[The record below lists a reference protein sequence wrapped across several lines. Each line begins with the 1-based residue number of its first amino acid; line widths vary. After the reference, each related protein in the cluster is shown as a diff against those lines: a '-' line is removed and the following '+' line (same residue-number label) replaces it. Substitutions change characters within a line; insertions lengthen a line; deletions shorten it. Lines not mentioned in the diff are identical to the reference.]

1 MLLCNHLRSCG
12 VHTTAIIKNMQKHK
26 STLSN
31 RNTAKTMKTLFTS
44 LCVTILA
51 TVGLA
56 QAPGGVSSG
65 LTVWLKPDASG
76 IAPVADGTAISNWN
90 DASGMANHA
99 TQATLAA
106 RPQYYNNVFNGHPA
120 IRTSSTRF
128 MNLDLSDINDTN
140 YTIITVTKRLLNSG
154 SIIGYSGTPSN
165 TGLALGYS
173 ASTVCRHSQY
183 ANWVNLSIPAHNA
196 ATELPVIFACQFNEL
211 VGKKLW
217 RISDGV
223 NLNRS
228 GTNKTHYPLA
238 GTGRIGRGLSTD
250 AFTGFIAEVIV
261 YNRVL
266 TTTELKQVHTYLS
279 VKYGLSVPLADHLYP
294 LDATHQ
300 NDVFGIGYESAQ
312 ALYQTSSE
320 SAGIDDV
327 LRISN
332 PSGASDGEYLIC
344 GNDNAG
350 MLFGAHTTANC
361 SVTAILARDWKFRK
375 VGDVGTVDLRFDMT
389 GVTGFTGSQLRLF
402 VDLDGDGYDDETPI
416 EGTYSAPF
424 FTATGVT
431 IPNGAKVTLCVVKAH
446 YYAVLSGAASQA
458 RWSDSPTGTP
468 GFLNS
473 ICEDI
478 DITILTGVTIDN
490 DWATLTCNNI
500 TVQNGGVFNA
510 GTENVHVHGN
520 IVVNGAW
527 NHQLSALTMEGD
539 AAQTISGTGS
549 FKVRDWSIT
558 NAAGVTIDPAISSV
572 ILYGN
577 LGITNGAVLHTSD
590 KLILESN
597 SAGTAEIQSLA
608 DGSIDGQ
615 VFIKRYRPQAAAGWV
630 NLSSAVQGATINDWN
645 DDLIMTGFTGAD
657 YFDPAIPV
665 YAFNSVVHY
674 DETLAG
680 DKNVGFVGA
689 TNATNPLIPG
699 RGYMVYANGNAFTVD
714 ALGTINSGDI
724 SLPVTYTTN
733 GSGVGWNLVGNP
745 YPATIDW
752 DASGTGAWI
761 KTNMNDA
768 VYVYRASIGQYASYV
783 NGVSVNGGSS
793 AIAPGQ
799 SFYVEANAAGAALVV
814 TEECK
819 SKTAGTFRAADMNL
833 DYLTL
838 RMRMG
843 DWQDETVII
852 KNEAAT
858 KSYDRSSDA
867 KKLRSPMTEAPYM
880 ATMDEAGEDLSIN
893 SFRWNNEEQIIPIRI
908 EAGVTGVYTIE
919 VQGLEAFAKGSCVM
933 LEEVFTHS
941 SYVLTE
947 GAAIELPLEA
957 GDQTLRYQLRIG
969 AAALAN
975 VTDAGCSSHAG
986 GSAEVTLPINSTSVV
1001 EWMNAQGE
1009 LFATTAPVEGIAKV
1023 ESLMAGNYTAR
1034 ITNNGACGVTSFAF
1048 EVEQLNKLGASAVV
1062 MPTSC
1067 ENTDDGGISI
1077 NISGGEAPYNV
1088 VWNNGMQG
1096 ITVENAIAGTYAVRI
1111 TDSNGCEGN
1120 FQFEVQSVSNLLSK
1134 FEVSH
1139 ERVEMV
1145 NGEAVVE
1152 FTNASENAENFSWKF
1167 GDSSAESSEENPTHA
1182 YMSAGVYEVMLKA
1195 TTDNCESV
1203 STRTVAVTDN
1213 KQSEEFAGDVLATLT
1228 DRGVQVTF
1236 LFDELK
1242 NIQINAYN
1250 VLGQQLIETIVGQ
1263 YGNQTITFSDRRYAA
1278 NALIEVTDLNTGEK
1292 TLIRLGR

>member
-1 MLLCNHLRSCG
+1 
-12 VHTTAIIKNMQKHK
+12 
-26 STLSN
+26 
-31 RNTAKTMKTLFTS
+31 MKTLFTS

-65 LTVWLKPDASG
+65 LTVWLKPDAAG
-76 IAPVADGTAISNWN
+76 ITPVADGTAISNWN
-90 DASGMANHA
+90 DASGLANSA
-99 TQATLAA
+99 TQATAA
-106 RPQYYNNVFNGHPA
+106 AQPQYYNNIFNGHPA

-128 MNLDLSDINDTN
+128 MNLDLSEINDTN
-140 YTIITVTKRLLNSG
+140 YTIITVTKRLSSAG
-154 SIIGYSGTPSN
+154 SIIGYTGATST
-165 TGLALGYS
+165 TGLSLGYS
-173 ASTVCRHSQY
+173 ASSIGRHSQY
-183 ANWVNLSIPAHNA
+183 ANWVNLSLPAYSA
-196 ATELPVIFACQFNEL
+196 STELPVIYACQFNEL
-211 VGKKLW
+211 VGKKMW

-228 GTNKTHYPLA
+228 GTNKTHYALT
-238 GTGRIGRGLSTD
+238 GSGRIGRGLSTD
-250 AFTGFIAEVIV
+250 AFTGYIAEVIV
-261 YNRVL
+261 YNRTL
-266 TTTELKQVHTYLS
+266 SSSELKQVHTYLS
-279 VKYGLSVPLADHLYP
+279 VKYGLSVPTADHLYP
-294 LDATHQ
+294 LDAAYQ
-300 NDVFGIGYESAQ
+300 NDVFGIGYESTQ
-312 ALYQTSSE
+312 ALYQTTSE

-332 PSGASDGEYLIC
+332 PSSANDGDYLIC
-344 GNDNAG
+344 GNDNAA
-350 MLFGAHTTANC
+350 MVFGAHTTANC

-375 VGDVGTVDLRFDMT
+375 EGDVGTVDLRFDMT
-389 GVTGFTGSQLRLF
+389 GVTGFTGSQLRLY
-402 VDLDGDGYDDETPI
+402 VDVDGDGYDDETPI
-416 EGTYSAPF
+416 EGAYSGSY

-458 RWSDSPTGTP
+458 KWSDSPTGTP

-473 ICEDI
+473 TCENI
-478 DITILTGVTIDN
+478 DITILTGVTIEN
-490 DWATLTCNNI
+490 DWATFTCNNI
-500 TVQNGGVFNA
+500 TVQSGGFFNA

-527 NHQLSALTMEGD
+527 NHQLSTLTMEGD
-539 AAQTISGTGS
+539 APQTISGTGS
-549 FKVRDWSIT
+549 FKVKDWSIT
-558 NAAGVTIDPAISSV
+558 NAAGVTIDPAIGSV

-577 LGITNGAVLHTSD
+577 LGIINNAVLHTSG

-608 DGSIDGQ
+608 NGSIDGQ
-615 VFIKRYRPQAAAGWV
+615 VFIKRYRPQAATGWV
-630 NLSSAVQGATINDWN
+630 NLSSAHQGAIVNDWN
-645 DDLIMTGFTGAD
+645 DDLVMTGFTGAD
-657 YFDPAIPV
+657 YFNPAIPA

-674 DETLAG
+674 DETVAG
-680 DKNVGFVGA
+680 DKTAGFVGA
-689 TNATNPLIPG
+689 TNATNPLLPG
-699 RGYMVYANGNAFTVD
+699 VGYMVYTTGAAFTVD

-724 SLPVTYTTN
+724 DLPVTYTPN
-733 GSGVGWNLVGNP
+733 GSGAGWNLVGNP

-752 DASGTGAWI
+752 DASGLGTWI

-768 VYVYRASIGQYASYV
+768 VYVYRASTGQYASYI
-783 NGVSVNGGSS
+783 NGIGVNGGINN
-793 AIAPGQ
+793 IAPGQ
-799 SFYVEANAAGAALVV
+799 SFYVEANAAGAELII

-819 SKTAGTFRAADMNL
+819 SKGVGTFRSADVSH
-833 DYLTL
+833 DYITL

-852 KNEAAT
+852 KNESAT
-858 KSYDRSSDA
+858 KSFDRSSDA
-867 KKLRSPMTEAPYM
+867 KKLRSPMAEAPYM
-880 ATMDEAGEDLSIN
+880 ATMDDAGEDLSIN
-893 SFRWNNEEQIIPIRI
+893 SFRWENEEQIIPIRI

-919 VQGLEAFAKGSCVM
+919 VQGLETFAKGGCVT

-947 GAAIELPLEA
+947 GSTIELPLEA
-957 GDQTLRYQLRIG
+957 GDHTLRYQLRIG
-969 AAALAN
+969 AATLSN
-975 VTDAGCSSHAG
+975 VTDAGCSSRDG
-986 GSAEVTLPINSTSVV
+986 GSAEVALPMNTTSVV
-1001 EWMNAQGE
+1001 EWLNSEGE
-1009 LFATTAPVEGIAKV
+1009 LFATTAPVEGVAKV

-1034 ITNNGACGVTSFAF
+1034 ITNNGACGTTSFSF

-1062 MPTSC
+1062 MPSSC

-1088 VWNNGMQG
+1088 VWNNGVQG
-1096 ITVENAIAGTYAVRI
+1096 ITMENATAGKYAARI

-1139 ERVEMV
+1139 ERVELV
-1145 NGEAVVE
+1145 KGEAVVE
-1152 FTNASENAENFSWKF
+1152 FTNASENAENFAWNF
-1167 GDSSAESSEENPTHA
+1167 GDSSEESTEENPTHA
-1182 YMSAGVYEVMLKA
+1182 YMSVGVYEVMLKA
-1195 TTDNCESV
+1195 TIDNCESV

-1213 KQSEEFAGDVLATLT
+1213 SQSEEFAGDVLATLT

-1250 VLGQQLIETIVGQ
+1250 VLGQQLIETMVGQ